1 MGLMRALLEA
11 ALVATAVSATIF
23 TWFQPVSGGWS
34 DVVFGLAKALPLS
47 VCCVVSFYYNDLY
60 DLRVVPRFWDFA
72 SRLPQAVG
80 VALMLL
86 AAWHVF
92 LPGAMKIP
100 YGALALCIV
109 SILVVLVPIRAASYR
124 LLHRGPFRERVLLL
138 GRGPMAAKI
147 LREIAARPY
156 VGWEIVG
163 VADDPNGP
171 ATKAASAY
179 PLLGPLE
186 HIAKIIEETH
196 PDRII
201 LALSERR
208 ARLPVRQLLDARMNG
223 SIVEDGVDAFE
234 RLTGKIAIESM
245 TPSNLI
251 FSKDFRKSRLD
262 LAIGRG
268 TSLVAAAIGIVVT
281 SPVFCLIALAIKFE
295 SPNSPLFFVQDRL
308 GRRSRRFRLWK
319 FRTMRVVTTH
329 TTSEWVTDN
338 SDRITPIGRVLRRFR
353 LDELPQFW
361 NVIRGDMKLV
371 GPRPHPV
378 SNEELFGEEIPY
390 YSLRA
395 AVRPGITGWAQI
407 RLGYANN
414 LAEETEK
421 MRYDLYYI
429 KHLSF
434 WLDLRILFDTVK
446 IVLFGR
452 GAQSTHGDSAGPTD
466 PEAPGTPP
474 GFSGSDVP
482 RTPSGPTAPAP
493 AKDVNCLPT
502 GDRSNESAPRR
513 RSA

>member
-11 ALVATAVSATIF
+11 ALVGTAVCATIF
-23 TWFQPVSGGWS
+23 TWFQPLSGGWS

-47 VCCVVSFYYNDLY
+47 ICFVVSFYYNDLY
-60 DLRVVPRFWDFA
+60 DLRIVPTFRDFA
-72 SRLPQAVG
+72 SRLLQAIG
-80 VALMLL
+80 VALILL
-86 AAWHVF
+86 APWHIFV
-92 LPGAMKIP
+92 PGEMRIP
-100 YGALALCIV
+100 YGALALSVV
-109 SILVVLVPIRAASYR
+109 SILVVLVPIRALSYR
-124 LLHRGPFRERVLLL
+124 LLHRGPFRERVLVL
-138 GRGPMAAKI
+138 GRGPVAAKV

-156 VGWEIVG
+156 LGCEIVG

-171 ATKAASAY
+171 VTKAASAY

-245 TPSNLI
+245 TPSNLL

-262 LAIGRG
+262 LAIGRI
-268 TSLVAAAIGIVVT
+268 TSWVAAAIGVVVT
-281 SPVFCLIALAIKFE
+281 SPVFCLVALAIKCE

-308 GRRSRRFRLWK
+308 GRRGRRFRLVK
-319 FRTMRVVTTH
+319 FRTMRVDTTH
-329 TTSEWVTDN
+329 TKSEWVTDN
-338 SDRITPIGRVLRRFR
+338 SDRITSVGRVLRRFR

-361 NVIRGDMKLV
+361 NVILGDMNLV

-395 AVRPGITGWAQI
+395 VVRPGITGWAQI

-414 LAEETEK
+414 LEEETEK

-446 IVLFGR
+446 IVLFGH
-452 GAQSTHGDSAGPTD
+452 GAQSTHGGPAEPTD
-466 PEAPGTPP
+466 L
-474 GFSGSDVP
+474 
-482 RTPSGPTAPAP
+482 
-493 AKDVNCLPT
+493 DVNGSSN
-502 GDRSNESAPRR
+502 GDRSNESSPRR